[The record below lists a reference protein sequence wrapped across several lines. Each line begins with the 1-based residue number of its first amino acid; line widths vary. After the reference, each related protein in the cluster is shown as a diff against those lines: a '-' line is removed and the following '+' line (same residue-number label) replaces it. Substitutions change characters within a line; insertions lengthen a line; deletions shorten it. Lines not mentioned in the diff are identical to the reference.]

1 METAGNQIDSNRKF
15 LEIMVRL
22 CQYVLMRRVP
32 IAWVMRMCSVAS
44 TKRSKNQNPG
54 LNLTIRRPDFLWSV
68 VSVQWS
74 HSLFRCGLLF
84 QQATIG
90 NIPFYFERI

>member
-54 LNLTIRRPDFLWSV
+54 LNLTIRRPDFLLISCQCSV
-68 VSVQWS
+68 VTLFV
-74 HSLFRCGLLF
+74 SLWPFVS
-84 QQATIG
+84 TG
-90 NIPFYFERI
+90 NNR